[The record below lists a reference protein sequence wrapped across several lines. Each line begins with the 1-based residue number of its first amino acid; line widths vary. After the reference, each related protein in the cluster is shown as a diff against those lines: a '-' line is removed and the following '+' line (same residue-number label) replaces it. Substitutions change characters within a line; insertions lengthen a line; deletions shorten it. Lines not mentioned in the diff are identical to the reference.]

1 MVIFMNMEE
10 QLMDF
15 DPNIALDRQYDIEQ
29 QQNFIEAKEAAHK
42 FFEAMSKL
50 DTKYFAKLIEELGE
64 EGLMKKIS

>member
-1 MVIFMNMEE
+1 
-10 QLMDF
+10 MDF

-50 DTKYFAKLIEELGE
+50 DTKYFAKLIDELAE
-64 EGLMKKIS
+64 EGMMRQVTNVRKDE